1 MNRQPRVITV
11 ANQKGG
17 VAKTTTAHHLIAGL
31 TERGYHVLGVDMDA
45 QGNLS
50 YLMNAKANTSS
61 VYEVMKGETQAADC
75 IQKTEAGSILP
86 ANILLSGADMEFSST
101 GREYRLRDALD
112 PIKGQYDF
120 IVIDTPPALSILT
133 VNAFTASDCIVIP
146 MFADMFSIQGAGQ
159 LKNTIDQTR
168 KYCNPKLKIQGILL
182 TRYNARNNV
191 TKDLTELTEQFAKR
205 LDTKTY
211 NAKIRQ
217 SVAVTES
224 QAMQTDLYQHADKE
238 AVTSDYRNFISEL
251 LEDIQ
256 RD

>member
-1 MNRQPRVITV
+1 MNRQTKVITI

-17 VAKTTTAHHLIAGL
+17 VAKTTTAHHLIVGL
-31 TERGYHVLGVDMDA
+31 TERGYSVLGVDMDA

-50 YLMNAKANTSS
+50 YMMNVKPNTAS
-61 VYEVMKGETQAADC
+61 VYEVMKGEAQIEEC
-75 IQKTEAGSILP
+75 IQKTEAGNILP
-86 ANILLSGADMEFSST
+86 ANIMLSGADMEFNST
-101 GREYRLRDALD
+101 GREYRLKGALD
-112 PIKGQYDF
+112 QVKNQYDF

-133 VNAFTASDCIVIP
+133 VNAFTASDYIVIP

-191 TKDLTELTEQFAKR
+191 TKDLTELAEQFAKR
-205 LDTKTY
+205 LETKTY
-211 NAKIRQ
+211 SARIRQ

-224 QAMQTDLYQHADKE
+224 QAMQTHLFQHADKE
-238 AVTSDYRNFISEL
+238 AVTGDYRNFIDEL
-251 LEDIQ
+251 LEDIK